1 MDLIKQDNSDSSDD
15 EIVSNLREFVR
26 DLIYKLKT
34 SSSEEKMKEMGSKN
48 DILEDYNAYLALA
61 DQPSKPFGDNILT
74 LEEFININYVTFHAD
89 KDLTFVPPGLINRN
103 TAANVLAG
111 VSTVREFLSTASAV
125 RQDVNE
131 IVEELRSA
139 TSNIPGSSKFIDVMT
154 SPGDS
159 GDRGGNNGGFGG
171 SGSYSHYD
179 ASKLSYG
186 MKSIEVRL
194 NTGIKPNCYG
204 VYYQDALTNSSPLHL
219 TMTRVTFLGMTP
231 GSPVDTFYSVVLST
245 IFQNLAQAAVSFN
258 INANTAFSDTNLR
271 NYFDA
276 VALALSY
283 YYYYGGIITYC
294 NNPQNRNEGMIKLR
308 NMMSANDL
316 NDLSQLQ
323 MILMGTPIPPNLN
336 HLIFWLHQ
344 TYRDSTLPGAAL
356 LKIAPFP
363 FAATTDAAN
372 KFSAFPAGYIN
383 NAILNLISGQNRT
396 TGSLMARCCPG
407 WTSEQLLAP
416 TDMPLHDPGFCTLW
430 ANLPNVSV
438 YTSGSAVK
446 TPSVTSLDSSISYN
460 SYTNDLDGAISG
472 LVSVYD
478 STNSYWLPT
487 LLDCGII
494 NVYATTKYSNR
505 VSFLKG
511 TDGENTFYPITAYPG
526 PSLHRGET
534 FYLTGTSVAGY
545 QKFGTEVVL
554 NMNVNSIKE
563 TAQKLIQWLLS
574 LDSIGSGVK
583 ALKDRSIPEVRHV
596 NSGKSK
602 STRKK
607 SFKGK
612 RKMEE
617 MKE

>member
-1 MDLIKQDNSDSSDD
+1 MKIIKQDGSDSNDD
-15 EIVSNLREFVR
+15 ENVSELREFIR

-34 SSSEEKMKEMGSKN
+34 LSSEEKMKEMNSPN

-61 DQPSKPFGDNILT
+61 NLPSKPFGDNILS

-89 KDLTFVPPGLINRN
+89 KEISFVPPGLLRKNNLTTVVSGI
-103 TAANVLAG
+103 
-111 VSTVREFLSTASAV
+111 STVRDFLSTASAV
-125 RQDVNE
+125 RQDVND

-139 TSNIPGSSKFIDVMT
+139 TSSIPGSSKFIDVMT
-154 SPGDS
+154 TPGDDGS
-159 GDRGGNNGGFGG
+159 RGGGNGGFGG
-171 SGSYSHYD
+171 SGDYSHFD

-204 VYYQDALTNSSPLHL
+204 VYYNDALTNSSPLHL
-219 TMTRVTFLGMTP
+219 TMTKITFLSMTP
-231 GSPVDTFYSVVLST
+231 GSPLDTYYSVVLTT
-245 IFQNLAQAAVSFN
+245 IFQNLAQAAVAFN

-276 VALALSY
+276 LSIALSY
-283 YYYYGGIITYC
+283 YYYYGGIISYC
-294 NNPQNRNEGMIKLR
+294 NNPNNRNEGMIKLR

-323 MILMGTPIPPNLN
+323 MVLMGTPIPPNLN
-336 HLIFWLHQ
+336 HLIFWMHQ

-356 LKIAPFP
+356 LKISPFP

-372 KFSAFPAGYIN
+372 KFNALPAGYIN
-383 NAILNLISGQNRT
+383 NALLNLISGQNRT

-416 TDMPLHDPGFCTLW
+416 ADMPLHDPGFCTLW

-438 YTSGSAVK
+438 YTTGSAVK
-446 TPSVTSLDSSISYN
+446 TPTVTSLDSSIFYN
-460 SYTNDLDGAISG
+460 SYTNELDGAISG
-472 LVSVYD
+472 LVSIYD
-478 STNSYWLPT
+478 STNNYWLPT
-487 LLDCGII
+487 LLDCGLI

-505 VSFLKG
+505 VSYLKG
-511 TDGENTFYPITAYPG
+511 TDGENTFYPITAYAG

-534 FYLTGTSVAGY
+534 FYLTGTSVSGY
-545 QKFGTEVVL
+545 QKFGTETVL
-554 NMNVNSIKE
+554 NMNVNSVKE
-563 TAQKLIQWLLS
+563 TAQKVIQWLLS

-583 ALKDRSIPEVRHV
+583 ALKERSVPEVNHV

-602 STRKK
+602 STNKK
-607 SFKGK
+607 RSPK
-612 RKMEE
+612 RKMKGKKDE
-617 MKE
+617 